1 MELVKLMKSNIH
13 VPYCTTC
20 NAHSKTIWRRRWHDN
35 REPSC
40 GTRTFPFPRE
50 SLEWSDQSSNLQF
63 KTLRLETKIQHVEKN
78 TQGATSRSPG
88 RDAVAATRISSP
100 PVEEATASHVSRL
113 ADEGVAAPP
122 RLHPRRRAARDCAA
136 AIVLAQDGV
145 PDRRRSVSRP
155 ADNGAG
161 ASLSSAGREAA
172 ALARTGR
179 GLALVPPRRRGTA
192 RPAASLSSVRASA
205 RRREAPPRRAG
216 RERRLSLCR
225 SGGRDR
231 VAGTAQ
237 LLHGR
242 SNRDSGAP
250 RPCSCGS
257 DEGRPWTAVQTG
269 KEPRRGASTRLS
281 AWMGSNIVLP
291 LQPCSLPCG
300 RGEWFA
306 VVGLCFVQSPRYNI
320 MLCSCQRFGT

>member
-1 MELVKLMKSNIH
+1 MKSNIH

-122 RLHPRRRAARDCAA
+122 RLHPRRRGAGLRGGHRPGA
-136 AIVLAQDGV
+136 G
-145 PDRRRSVSRP
+145 RRPRP
-155 ADNGAG
+155 ATVRLASGGQRRGRLALVRRAGGGRASSDGSGPRPRPAPTQGDGAP
-161 ASLSSAGREAA
+161 
-172 ALARTGR
+172 R
-179 GLALVPPRRRGTA
+179 GLALVRPGIGASAGGSAAPGGTRATSLPLPPRR
-192 RPAASLSSVRASA
+192 
-205 RRREAPPRRAG
+205 E
-216 RERRLSLCR
+216 
-225 SGGRDR
+225 
-231 VAGTAQ
+231 
-237 LLHGR
+237 
-242 SNRDSGAP
+242 
-250 RPCSCGS
+250 RPCCRHG
-257 DEGRPWTAVQTG
+257 PA
-269 KEPRRGASTRLS
+269 L
-281 AWMGSNIVLP
+281 AW
-291 LQPCSLPCG
+291 
-300 RGEWFA
+300 
-306 VVGLCFVQSPRYNI
+306 
-320 MLCSCQRFGT
+320 